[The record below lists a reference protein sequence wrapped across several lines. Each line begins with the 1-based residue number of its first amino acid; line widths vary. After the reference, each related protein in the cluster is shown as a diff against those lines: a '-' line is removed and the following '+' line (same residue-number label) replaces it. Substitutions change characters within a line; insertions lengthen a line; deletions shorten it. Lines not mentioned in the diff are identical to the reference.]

1 MSENNASERAGSVL
15 ERYGDM
21 LLRICLVNLGT
32 RADAEDALSDTLIR
46 YLTRAPKFA
55 SDEHEK
61 AWLIR
66 VALNRCR
73 DIQRAHTRHPTVGLE
88 DISPADTRTPDTDC
102 GEGDIIAALGR
113 LPEKYRTVMTLYY
126 VEEMS
131 IRDISGVIK
140 RTESAVKMRL
150 KKGRELLRTEYEKE
164 LRK

>member
-1 MSENNASERAGSVL
+1 MVADKSSIGFADSIFEKGSGIGEFLFTVFVA
-15 ERYGDM
+15 M
-21 LLRICLVNLGT
+21 L
-32 RADAEDALSDTLIR
+32 
-46 YLTRAPKFA
+46 
-55 SDEHEK
+55 
-61 AWLIR
+61 
-66 VALNRCR
+66 
-73 DIQRAHTRHPTVGLE
+73 
-88 DISPADTRTPDTDC
+88 
-102 GEGDIIAALGR
+102 AALGR